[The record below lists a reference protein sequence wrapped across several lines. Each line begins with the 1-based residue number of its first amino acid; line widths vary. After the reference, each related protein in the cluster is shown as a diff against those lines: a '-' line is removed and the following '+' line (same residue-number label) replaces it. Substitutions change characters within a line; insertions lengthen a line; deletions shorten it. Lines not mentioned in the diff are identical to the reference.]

1 MHGSPLPSPPLT
13 PRPALSL
20 SVGGCVVCD
29 TCSPP
34 DQAAL
39 DERRRQ
45 SIRKMEAGTVSKS
58 IKEAMASAFQ
68 KFTTGVTPDGTT
80 LRTRDNSAGIL
91 R

>member
-1 MHGSPLPSPPLT
+1 MCGLC
-13 PRPALSL
+13 R
-20 SVGGCVVCD
+20 
-29 TCSPP
+29 PP

-80 LRTRDNSAGIL
+80 LRPYHIRLSLSDEVEETIL
-91 R
+91 WITKWF